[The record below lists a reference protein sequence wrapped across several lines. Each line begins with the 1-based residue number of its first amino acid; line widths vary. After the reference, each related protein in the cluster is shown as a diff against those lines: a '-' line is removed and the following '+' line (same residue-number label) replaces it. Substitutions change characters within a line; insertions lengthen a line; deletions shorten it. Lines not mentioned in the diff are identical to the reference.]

1 MMDRN
6 YFSKQLSGP
15 VISVVINAIYDFLHS
30 FTDSLCNYFKNLS
43 IATAEQNHLDF
54 IGHLTGFARP
64 YYPGDEILTYFIRF
78 DEGYRETSDTALRL
92 SDTYEEWSYG
102 TEAGIFA
109 STTDGGYGAETTPAT
124 DDIYREL
131 LQALTTVETDINSR
145 RSLYTITKIFLGS
158 DDFTFVD
165 DEVLPDRVGFY
176 PGESIPRLEAI
187 TLFSLLMNAY
197 KGVLDMRLHL
207 PEATL

>member
-1 MMDRN
+1 MMDRS

-15 VISVVINAIYDFLHS
+15 VIAVVTEAIYDFLHS
-30 FTDSLCNYFKNLS
+30 FVDTLCDYFKNLS
-43 IATAEQNHLDF
+43 ITTADSNHLDF

-78 DEGYRETSDTALRL
+78 DENYRQPGEPALKL
-92 SDTYEEWSYG
+92 SSTYEEWSYG
-102 TEAGIFA
+102 TEEGIFA
-109 STTDGGYGAETTPAT
+109 ATTEGGYGGETSPAS
-124 DDIYREL
+124 DALYREL
-131 LQALTTVETDINSR
+131 LQALTTVETNLNSR
-145 RSLYTITKIFLGS
+145 RSLYTITRIFLGS
-158 DDFTFVD
+158 DDFSFID

-207 PEATL
+207 PEASL